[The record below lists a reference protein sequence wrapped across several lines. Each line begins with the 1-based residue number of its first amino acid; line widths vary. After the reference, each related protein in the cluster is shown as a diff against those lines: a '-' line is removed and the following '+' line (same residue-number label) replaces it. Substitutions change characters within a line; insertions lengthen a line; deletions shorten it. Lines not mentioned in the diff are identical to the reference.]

1 MQPLAKPRPVPGT
14 DLELSRAVFGTM
26 TFGSQVVESEA
37 DHMVGQC
44 LAAGITTFDTA
55 NSYNTGASEEMLGR
69 VLSRRSD
76 DVVVSTKVG
85 NRMSE
90 APEDRGLSAT
100 AIRRAID
107 GSLRR
112 LGRDHIDIYYL
123 HMPDWDT
130 PIEES
135 MQALDEAVR
144 AGKVRYVGQS
154 NYAAWQIAEM
164 HGLAERN
171 DWPRPMLSQP
181 MYNLLS
187 RRIEEEYLAAA
198 RRFGLFNIT
207 YNPLAGGLLTGK
219 HRLERP
225 PEAGTRF
232 AKDLY
237 RDRYWNRDQFVAVE
251 RLRGIAADA
260 GLTLIELAL
269 RWLFTRPNVDA
280 VLLGASSST
289 QLSSNLAAL
298 DGPAPEDEALA
309 RCDEVWRDLRGPAPS
324 YNR

>member
-1 MQPLAKPRPVPGT
+1 MQPLAQPRPVPGT
-14 DLELSRAVFGTM
+14 SIEVSRAVFGAM
-26 TFGSQVVESEA
+26 TFGSQVDESEA
-37 DHMVGQC
+37 DRMVGEC

-55 NSYNTGASEEMLGR
+55 NSYNKGASEEILGR
-69 VLSRRSD
+69 VLKQHSD

-85 NRMSE
+85 NRISD
-90 APEDRGLSAT
+90 APEDSGLSAK
-100 AIRRAID
+100 AIGRAID

-123 HMPDWDT
+123 HMPDRDT

-135 MQALDEAVR
+135 MGALDDAVR
-144 AGKVRYVGQS
+144 AGKVRFVGQS

-164 HGLAERN
+164 CGIAESN
-171 DWPRPMLSQP
+171 DWPKPVFSQP
-181 MYNLLS
+181 MYNLLA

-198 RRFGLFNIT
+198 YRFGVFNIT

-219 HRLERP
+219 HRLERV
-225 PEAGTRF
+225 PETGSRF

-269 RWLFTRPNVDA
+269 RWLFTSPGVDA
-280 VLLGASSST
+280 VLLGASSSD
-289 QLSSNLAAL
+289 QLRSNLAAL
-298 DGPAPEDEALA
+298 DGPAPDKEVLA